1 MRSSRPEFS
10 EKDFRSLEVKY
21 KTAGR
26 KRACGYLDR
35 ENKVNEPIQTEA
47 HLVFGLKQL
56 SFSCKRTS
64 FQQNF
69 AECITANNGLQAVFW
84 YNFRP

>member
-1 MRSSRPEFS
+1 MTY
-10 EKDFRSLEVKY
+10 LWIKY

-26 KRACGYLDR
+26 KRACGYLNRDI
-35 ENKVNEPIQTEA
+35 KVNKPIQMEA
-47 HLVFGLKQL
+47 HLVFGLKRL

-69 AECITANNGLQAVFW
+69 AECITANGELQAVFW
-84 YNFRP
+84 YNPGS

>member
-1 MRSSRPEFS
+1 MRSSRPEFF

-26 KRACGYLDR
+26 KRACGYLNR
-35 ENKVNEPIQTEA
+35 ESKVNKPIQMEA
-47 HLVFGLKQL
+47 GLVIGLKQL
-56 SFSCKRTS
+56 CFSCKRTS

-69 AECITANNGLQAVFW
+69 AECITANGELQDIFW
-84 YNFRP
+84 YNPGS